1 MSVLLEYLVAKT
13 VPTAQI
19 VVSTITRLGNGSTTA
34 LARPGMQEGIDK
46 YNTLLPDFLVR
57 LAYEYYN
64 YIICN
69 TICIMRMHVY
79 VRVYICVT
87 HTCTC
92 RHTRPKGDTA
102 KQLCS
107 QGLRRCACS
116 CCLFVCLLYTRAC
129 SHLLTRTHTCIVCF

>member
-64 YIICN
+64 YIICS

-87 HTCTC
+87 HTCAC

-116 CCLFVCLLYTRAC
+116 CCLFVCC
-129 SHLLTRTHTCIVCF
+129 THVLAHTY